1 MVGKLGDSILYV
13 AVGIP
18 GSGKTTNE
26 PINTWSVCPDNI
38 RECLYGDASIQGD
51 GKKVFSIAY
60 KTAQRLLA
68 DGKNVYFDAT
78 NTTEFARKGLLK
90 RLSPYASKCV
100 ALYFNIPID
109 VCKRR
114 NAHRSRV
121 VPEHVIDRMYNQLS
135 LNPPT
140 KDEGFDE
147 IIEITEEDQDVPRN
161 PYGIW

>member
-1 MVGKLGDSILYV
+1 MINNPGNSILYV

-18 GSGKTTNE
+18 GSGKTTNG
-26 PINTWSVCPDNI
+26 ICNAWHICPDNI
-38 RECLYGDASIQGD
+38 RESLYGDASIQGD
-51 GKKVFSIAY
+51 GKQVFSIAY
-60 KTAQRLLA
+60 NSAQRLLA
-68 DGKNVYFDAT
+68 DGKDVYFDAT

-121 VPEHVIDRMYNQLS
+121 VPEHVIDRMYNQLVS
-135 LNPPT
+135 NPPRLE
-140 KDEGFDE
+140 EGFDE
-147 IIEITEEDQDVPRN
+147 IIEVTEVDQDELV
-161 PYGIW
+161 